1 MEDQKKKNKKKTKM
15 KMKMK
20 MKRRFKSKVNR
31 ASVRKALQIPSFR
44 LVRINIFKMINN

>member
-1 MEDQKKKNKKKTKM
+1 MEDQKKKNKKKT